1 MIPALWSS
9 STLRR
14 RAQRPS
20 SGPWTRR
27 RRSRPLSSR
36 TLRRAALARKLRE
49 DVFSPEK
56 HREAVE
62 ALDEDWETLDKPEVS
77 EDLVREAGDL
87 AEEHALRRFDAIHL
101 ASALLVHDAYSG
113 QSNEETEEAVL
124 FLGFDSNLTKAAG
137 KVMQVYEPTEDP
149 NDQNKS

>member
-1 MIPALWSS
+1 
-9 STLRR
+9 
-14 RAQRPS
+14 
-20 SGPWTRR
+20 
-27 RRSRPLSSR
+27 
-36 TLRRAALARKLRE
+36 
-49 DVFSPEK
+49 VFSPEK

-113 QSNEETEEAVL
+113 QGNEETEEAVL